1 MVYSRDSSGVSALA
15 AFRPV
20 FSVRVPRL
28 GPVVDIV
35 LAGCSCG
42 SLDLNSA
49 VYPPRLK
56 FVSSGTGLKFAHASV
71 RVHVMAFKLR
81 IAAGHPDAVL
91 GFWGAPSPSA
101 PSPKQPQ
108 SCRWVPAVTPR
119 GL

>member
-49 VYPPRLK
+49 VYPP
-56 FVSSGTGLKFAHASV
+56 
-71 RVHVMAFKLR
+71 AFKFC
-81 IAAGHPDAVL
+81 IAR
-91 GFWGAPSPSA
+91 
-101 PSPKQPQ
+101 
-108 SCRWVPAVTPR
+108 CRLEVCLCNYTC
-119 GL
+119 LYDDI

>member
-1 MVYSRDSSGVSALA
+1 MVYSRDSWGSALA

-28 GPVVDIV
+28 GPLVDFV
-35 LAGCSCG
+35 PAGCSCG

-49 VYPPRLK
+49 VYPPALN
-56 FVSSGTGLKFAHASV
+56 FASPGAGWKFAYASL

-81 IAAGHPDAVL
+81 IAAGHLDAYL

-108 SCRWVPAVTPR
+108 PCRWVPAVTPR

>member
-1 MVYSRDSSGVSALA
+1 MVYSRDSWGSALA

-20 FSVRVPRL
+20 FSVRVLRL
-28 GPVVDIV
+28 GALVDFV
-35 LAGCSCG
+35 LAGWSCG
-42 SLDLNSA
+42 RVDLNSA
-49 VYPPRLK
+49 VCPPRLK

-81 IAAGHPDAVL
+81 IAAGHLDACL
-91 GFWGAPSPSA
+91 GFRPSPYA

>member
-28 GPVVDIV
+28 GPLVDFV

-49 VYPPRLK
+49 VCPPRFEFCITRYRSEVCLCDYTCPYD
-56 FVSSGTGLKFAHASV
+56 G
-71 RVHVMAFKLR
+71 
-81 IAAGHPDAVL
+81 I
-91 GFWGAPSPSA
+91 
-101 PSPKQPQ
+101 
-108 SCRWVPAVTPR
+108 
-119 GL
+119 